1 MQTGYNVKK
10 PRFRPLEALKAA
22 WWRWW
27 HKSPWEGRKALHG
40 NYPVCNWYPPAMPP
54 EIKKC
59 GADGISTTRIKHDCI
74 VTQSAEI
81 VKED

>member
-1 MQTGYNVKK
+1 MQSGYNVRK
-10 PRFRPLEALKAA
+10 PKLHLLERLKTWLHMPA
-22 WWRWW
+22 RE
-27 HKSPWEGRKALHG
+27 SGRKCLHG
-40 NYPVCNWYPPAMPP
+40 NYPACNWYPPAMPP